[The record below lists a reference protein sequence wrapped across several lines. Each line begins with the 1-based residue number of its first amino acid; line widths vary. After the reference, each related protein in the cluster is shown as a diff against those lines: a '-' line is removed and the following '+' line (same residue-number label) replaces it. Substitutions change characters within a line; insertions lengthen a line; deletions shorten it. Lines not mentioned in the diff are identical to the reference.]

1 MAAKTLPTWIVVLD
15 GAQARFFALRQS
27 EDGQVFEE
35 IAEPL
40 AATPRVVAKPGRSF
54 ATGMARGVVEP
65 RLNARKLE
73 KHDFIHEIAG
83 RLDAAAAQ
91 KDYSR
96 LILAAPPRSLG
107 ELREVLSA
115 RVLNKLVH
123 EIPKTLTNLPT
134 DQLWN
139 KLSVMLLS
147 AAKPLPKKSQEA
159 ILPAMPVSVVF
170 RSTENSP
177 TVQADALHYA
187 AKLGRKYA
195 RIESCKVT
203 ISAPRRISLKGKSF
217 TIGLEVMA
225 EGRKIATKGACS
237 GLHSHENAHS
247 ALRDVFE
254 AAERKLGAMAGR
266 LASVG
271 ARAEAGRRIPAVK
284 RARMQEAWAD

>member
-35 IAEPL
+35 ISEPMV
-40 AATPRVVAKPGRSF
+40 ATPRDVAKPGRSF
-54 ATGMARGVVEP
+54 ATGKARGVVEP
-65 RLNARKLE
+65 RQNARKLE
-73 KHDFIHEIAG
+73 KHDFIHEIADY
-83 RLDAAAAQ
+83 LDAAAA
-91 KDYSR
+91 KRSFSR
-96 LILAAPPRSLG
+96 LVLAAPPRSLG
-107 ELREVLSA
+107 ELREVLPA
-115 RVLNKLVH
+115 RVLNKLIH
-123 EIPKTLTNLPT
+123 EIPKTLTNLPE

-139 KLSVMLLS
+139 KLSSMLLT
-147 AAKPLPKKSQEA
+147 AAKPLPKKSKEKA
-159 ILPAMPVSVVF
+159 LPAMPVAVVF
-170 RSTENSP
+170 RSTESSP

-187 AKLGRKYA
+187 AKLGRKYT

-217 TIGLEVMA
+217 SIGLEVMA
-225 EGRKIATKGACS
+225 EGRKIATRGACS

-247 ALRDVFE
+247 ALKDVFA
-254 AAERKLGAMAGR
+254 AAERKLGQMAGR
-266 LASVG
+266 LAAVG